1 MDIILEETLR
11 DIILEETLSLCFE
24 NPHQL
29 KRYSMISFLENT
41 KSETHVKWKANV
53 NEHQRLQ
60 LLTLIMPIRTFF
72 NSFIMAHNISYVG
85 GQAILSCSDLNF
97 PFSIFV
103 CFVYCTIVS
112 DPCCLIVLIKVYQSV
127 CGCFICVYVCVRVC
141 LYRY

>member
-29 KRYSMISFLENT
+29 KRHSMISFLENT

-72 NSFIMAHNISYVG
+72 NSFIMVHNIS
-85 GQAILSCSDLNF
+85 
-97 PFSIFV
+97 
-103 CFVYCTIVS
+103 
-112 DPCCLIVLIKVYQSV
+112 
-127 CGCFICVYVCVRVC
+127 
-141 LYRY
+141 

>member
-1 MDIILEETLR
+1 
-11 DIILEETLSLCFE
+11 
-24 NPHQL
+24 
-29 KRYSMISFLENT
+29 MISFLENT
-41 KSETHVKWKANV
+41 KFETHVKWKANV

-127 CGCFICVYVCVRVC
+127 CGCFICVYVCVLVC
-141 LYRY
+141 LYRYQLHIPNRRGGNQMNVATTVEFLINFFA